1 MNKVIDVQLDK
12 NDELGDNL
20 EKICTL
26 KSFKNIRNVVQN
38 CEDKLI
44 IRYYKES
51 SLIINNDEGE
61 EVVLSKFYILFDP
74 QISIILN
81 ILNEDWVNYLINFDN
96 NRWVNSQTSIG
107 STHSLPEEYKTL
119 VSRTRKSKSIIFE
132 HYEDEVI
139 SKVEERVA
147 LVAGIDVK
155 YLEKLVMV
163 KYTPGDYFKE
173 HHDGSFRSHTL
184 LLYLNSIIYLSQK
197 QLSPCYRVTYNVE
210 GGETVFP
217 EIGIGLSPIA
227 NSGVLWRN
235 VTDSGEMDERLIHA
249 GTTPTS
255 GTKYVVN
262 CFFNKLPIRSY

>member
-1 MNKVIDVQLDK
+1 MNKLIDDSLGK
-12 NDELGDNL
+12 RDELSGSF
-20 EKICTL
+20 EKLCTL
-26 KSFKNIRNVVQN
+26 TSFKDIRKIVRK
-38 CEDKLI
+38 CENKLI
-44 IRYYKES
+44 IKYYKES
-51 SLIINNDEGE
+51 TLIIDNDEDE
-61 EVVLSKFYILFDP
+61 KVVLSKFYIYFDP

-81 ILNEDWVNYLINFDN
+81 ILNEDWVNYLINFDHN
-96 NRWVNSQTSIG
+96 LWVDSQTSIG
-107 STHSLPEEYKTL
+107 STHSLPEEYTTL

-132 HYEDEVI
+132 HYEDEII
-139 SKVEERVA
+139 SKVEERAA

-163 KYTPGDYFKE
+163 KYNPGDYFNQ

-184 LLYLNSIIYLSQK
+184 LLYLND
-197 QLSPCYRVTYNVE
+197 VE

-217 EIGIGLSPIA
+217 ELGIGISPIA

-255 GTKYVVN
+255 GTKYVIN